1 MNVILVAFVRGLS
14 FKDYI
19 FTFVF
24 IEGFVAC
31 FPVVISI
38 SCVFGI
44 IRVVDIYVVSCAHV
58 DNAVGNGV
66 IKLNKSGNAVC
77 RLSDCVFYAVKM
89 LLQLHCNFIFDIID
103 TYVLIGVQN
112 MEKNATIIALSGKG
126 GVGKTSISAAIV
138 KLLVQNFP
146 DKKILAIDADPAV
159 GLSTA
164 LGIDV
169 KMTID
174 DIRKEIV
181 ETVEDGQ
188 TKAAIELLGDARYKI
203 FDALV
208 ETDGFAFIA
217 VGRPESAG
225 CYCKINTYL
234 KEVISILSSDFDY
247 VVIDGEAG
255 IEQINRRVMEK
266 VTHLLLITDA
276 SKKGT
281 QVISTIKSVADE
293 LVMYKKIGAIVNRIP
308 DDSVIEHINTNGI
321 PVLSYIPT
329 DSNLAIY
336 DIEGKNITRL
346 PDDSNVVEGARK
358 ALVEMEILK

>member
-1 MNVILVAFVRGLS
+1 M
-14 FKDYI
+14 KD
-19 FTFVF
+19 T
-24 IEGFVAC
+24 
-31 FPVVISI
+31 
-38 SCVFGI
+38 
-44 IRVVDIYVVSCAHV
+44 
-58 DNAVGNGV
+58 
-66 IKLNKSGNAVC
+66 
-77 RLSDCVFYAVKM
+77 
-89 LLQLHCNFIFDIID
+89 
-103 TYVLIGVQN
+103 
-112 MEKNATIIALSGKG
+112 ATIIALSGKG

-138 KLLVQNFP
+138 KLLVQAYP

-234 KEVISILSSDFDY
+234 KEVISILSNEFDY

-266 VTHLLLITDA
+266 VSHLLLITDA

-308 DDSVIEHINTNGI
+308 DENVIEHINTNGI

-336 DIEGKNITRL
+336 DIEGKNITKL

-358 ALVEMEILK
+358 ALIEMEILK

>member
-1 MNVILVAFVRGLS
+1 MA
-14 FKDYI
+14 K
-19 FTFVF
+19 
-24 IEGFVAC
+24 
-31 FPVVISI
+31 
-38 SCVFGI
+38 
-44 IRVVDIYVVSCAHV
+44 
-58 DNAVGNGV
+58 
-66 IKLNKSGNAVC
+66 
-77 RLSDCVFYAVKM
+77 
-89 LLQLHCNFIFDIID
+89 
-103 TYVLIGVQN
+103 
-112 MEKNATIIALSGKG
+112 IIAVAGKG

-138 KLLVQNFP
+138 KLLVQKYP

-225 CYCKINTYL
+225 CYCKINSYL
-234 KEVISILSSDFDY
+234 KEVISLISNDFDY

-266 VTHLLLITDA
+266 VTHLLLVSDA

-293 LVMYKKIGAIVNRIP
+293 LVMYEKIGVIINRLP
-308 DDSVIEHINTNGI
+308 DESVIPCINTNGI
-321 PVLSYIPT
+321 PVLSYIQN
-329 DSNLAIY
+329 DSNLAVF
-336 DIEGKNITRL
+336 DIEGKNITTL
-346 PDDSNVVEGARK
+346 PDDSNIVKGVKE
-358 ALVEMEILK
+358 ALEKIDII